1 MLYMYMCI
9 FDICIELHYR
19 DIVPLILADL
29 SLNEIRRMYFDMKN
43 DVFVDKIGDVMLPDE
58 QTEVLEG
65 ILKKKV
71 GEQTT
76 LGSKTH
82 PK

>member
-1 MLYMYMCI
+1 
-9 FDICIELHYR
+9 
-19 DIVPLILADL
+19 
-29 SLNEIRRMYFDMKN
+29 MYFDLKN

-71 GEQTT
+71 GEQTK

>member
-1 MLYMYMCI
+1 MPI
-9 FDICIELHYR
+9 
-19 DIVPLILADL
+19 ILADL
-29 SLNEIRRMYFDMKN
+29 SLNEIRRMYFDLKN
-43 DVFVDKIGDVMLPDE
+43 DVFVEKIGDVMLPDE

-65 ILKKKV
+65 ILKRKV
-71 GEQTT
+71 GEQTK

>member
-1 MLYMYMCI
+1 
-9 FDICIELHYR
+9 
-19 DIVPLILADL
+19 
-29 SLNEIRRMYFDMKN
+29 MYFDLKN
-43 DVFVDKIGDVMLPDE
+43 DVFVEKIGDVMLPDE

-65 ILKKKV
+65 ILKRKV
-71 GEQTT
+71 GEQTK